1 MSEVTLGSVRKGVL
15 LTLAL
20 HVLQF
25 IIAPIVFVVSGLLLP
40 ASANQYAIASLMLA
54 LGGYGI
60 TQLIY
65 MVPAVLKFKKR
76 GEQHTVQGL
85 ILGAGITFLVCAAC
99 DGSFLLPGLV
109 R

>member
-15 LTLAL
+15 ITILL
-20 HVLQF
+20 HLLQ
-25 IIAPIVFVVSGLLLP
+25 IIVGPAVFFVSMWLLP
-40 ASANQYAIASLMLA
+40 AKANQYSIASLMLA

-65 MVPAVLKFKKR
+65 MIPAIMKFKKR
-76 GEQHTVQGL
+76 GEQRTVQGL